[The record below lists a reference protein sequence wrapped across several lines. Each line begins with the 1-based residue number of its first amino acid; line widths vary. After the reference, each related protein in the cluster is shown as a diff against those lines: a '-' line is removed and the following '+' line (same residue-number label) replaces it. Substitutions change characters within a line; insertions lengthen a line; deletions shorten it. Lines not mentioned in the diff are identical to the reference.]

1 MKKQFLIGFFLLS
14 CVWASGQNVIVQ
26 TQTSNGA
33 SQTRD
38 EGFSINGISS
48 REDIGGVEVTTSN
61 YGLSSGYRYLVFENY
76 NNVDVTVLYQVN
88 DASRGDVTG
97 TAVLKAGEKK
107 TLPVQYY
114 RPSDFKVIVRRMG
127 GMAQSSSPSTASSGT
142 SSEPRLLA
150 GYLYVAPDQFENV
163 YYDSAIELL
172 NKMNTYQY
180 CGYSDWRLPTKADE
194 DVIQTFGITKKL
206 IWTDSRD
213 KTDSFDRPAYY
224 NLILVRYK

>member
-26 TQTSNGA
+26 TQTNNGA

-48 REDIGGVEVTTSN
+48 REDIGGVEVTTSY
-61 YGLSSGYRYLVFENY
+61 YGIGYYYLVFENY

-88 DASRGDVTG
+88 DASKGNVTG

-107 TLPVQYY
+107 TLPVRYY
-114 RPSDFKVIVRRMG
+114 KPSDFKVIVRRMG

-150 GYLYVAPDQFENV
+150 GYLYVAPDQFKSV
-163 YYDSAIELL
+163 TYDAAIELL

-180 CGYSDWRLPTKADE
+180 CGYSDWRLPSASDMG
-194 DVIQTFGITKKL
+194 VIRTFGVKTGENVV
-206 IWTDSRD
+206 WGAEDSPSQYSGTGYSYD
-213 KTDSFDRPAYY
+213 
-224 NLILVRYK
+224 LILVRYK